1 MSETKLTRSFT
12 LVVRYAETDAQGVV
26 HHANYLTWFEEGR
39 SEFLRQQGCFYS
51 DMERDGFFVIVA
63 KAVVEYR
70 APSFY
75 EDRITI
81 ATTLE
86 KGKGRLL
93 EFSYRVTNQ
102 DDVLV
107 AEGQT
112 RHLVL
117 DAERRLVS
125 MPDKYRTLLNGDAHE
140 YVT

>member
-1 MSETKLTRSFT
+1 MMADAAQTRSFT
-12 LVVRYAETDAQGVV
+12 LTVRYAETDAQGVV
-26 HHANYLTWFEEGR
+26 HHANYLIWFEEGR
-39 SEFLRQQGCFYS
+39 TEFLRQQGCFYS

-75 EDRITI
+75 EDRITV

-93 EFSYRVTNQ
+93 EFSYRATNQ
-102 DDVLV
+102 DGVLV
-107 AEGQT
+107 AEGRT

-117 DAERRLVS
+117 DAQRRLVS
-125 MPDKYRTLLNGDAHE
+125 LPDKYQQILHKDLS
-140 YVT
+140 

>member
-1 MSETKLTRSFT
+1 MTAETLTRSFT
-12 LVVRYAETDAQGVV
+12 LTVRYAETDAQGVV
-26 HHANYLTWFEEGR
+26 HHANYLVWFEEGR

-63 KAVVEYR
+63 QATIDYR

-75 EDRITI
+75 EDRITV
-81 ATTLE
+81 ATTME

-93 EFSYRVTNQ
+93 EFSYRATNQ
-102 DDVLV
+102 EGVLV
-107 AEGQT
+107 AEGRT

-125 MPDKYRTLLNGDAHE
+125 LPDHYRQLLHKEDS
-140 YVT
+140 

>member
-1 MSETKLTRSFT
+1 M
-12 LVVRYAETDAQGVV
+12 
-26 HHANYLTWFEEGR
+26 TW
-39 SEFLRQQGCFYS
+39 SVTV
-51 DMERDGFFVIVA
+51 FFVIVA
-63 KAVVEYR
+63 KATVEYR

-81 ATTLE
+81 ATTMD

-93 EFSYRVTNQ
+93 EFSYRATNQ
-102 DDVLV
+102 DGVLV

-125 MPDKYRTLLNGDAHE
+125 MPDKYQQLINRME
-140 YVT
+140 S

>member
-1 MSETKLTRSFT
+1 MSERTQTRNFT
-12 LVVRYAETDAQGVV
+12 LTARYSETDAQGVV
-26 HHANYLTWFEEGR
+26 HHANYLSWFEEGR

-70 APSFY
+70 APSYY

-81 ATTLE
+81 ATTLH
-86 KGKGRLL
+86 KGRGRLL
-93 EFSYRVTNQ
+93 EFSYRATNQ
-102 DDVLV
+102 DGVLV

-125 MPDKYRTLLNGDAHE
+125 LPEKYQELINQSVRL
-140 YVT
+140 

>member
-1 MSETKLTRSFT
+1 MSNGSLTRSFT
-12 LVVRYAETDAQGVV
+12 LTVRYAETDAQGVV
-26 HHANYLTWFEEGR
+26 HHANYLSWFEEGR

-51 DMERDGFFVIVA
+51 DLERDGYFVIVA
-63 KAVVEYR
+63 RAEVDYR

-86 KGKGRLL
+86 RGKGRLL
-93 EFSYRVTNQ
+93 EFSYRATNQ
-102 DDVLV
+102 DGVLV
-107 AEGQT
+107 AEGKT

-125 MPDKYRTLLNGDAHE
+125 LPDKYRQLIQGGGD
-140 YVT
+140 

>member
-1 MSETKLTRSFT
+1 MSENKLTRSFT
-12 LVVRYAETDAQGVV
+12 LTVRYVETDAQGVV
-26 HHANYLTWFEEGR
+26 HHANYLSWFEEGR

-63 KAVVEYR
+63 KATVEYR
-70 APSFY
+70 SPSFY

-81 ATTLE
+81 ATTME

-93 EFSYRVTNQ
+93 EFSYRATNQ
-102 DDVLV
+102 DGVLV

-125 MPDKYRTLLNGDAHE
+125 MPDKYQQLLNKDCS
-140 YVT
+140 